1 MTRSASAPS
10 HPGHRLPQP
19 DSGNRPG
26 RKIDTIVP
34 RYCQSEGVF
43 ITPLEFTCRVLDC
56 VRVIRYS
63 LVTSTV
69 ALLCH
74 PRCYGLRPCRRPII
88 AGLISH
94 RCWML
99 VPAVKHCG
107 RLPRLPFRLSH
118 VVSKSPL
125 TSIARLPPGVAG
137 PACRS
142 ACNRQRQPSAVSP
155 LSRGRE
161 TTLRR
166 HISRQPSSH
175 RSSAVGVFRRDV
187 SDDGRHRCRLGDDQ
201 PSCSAVVVQPPTSS
215 RQPPAVSPLSVVET
229 THRRRQPSAVSR
241 QSRQSPAVTTST
253 VRAVLF
259 TCETRR
265 AASSHAA
272 VSVCPLVVEWAG
284 ARFTPEWAHVAVCR
298 HIRRQLPFSPCFLV
312 SWSRRLALR
321 PAANGAHYRLGFKH
335 GFLNGSVRG
344 PSCAGSCAGTV
355 TAVMDKVITR

>member
-1 MTRSASAPS
+1 M
-10 HPGHRLPQP
+10 
-19 DSGNRPG
+19 
-26 RKIDTIVP
+26 
-34 RYCQSEGVF
+34 
-43 ITPLEFTCRVLDC
+43 LDC

-175 RSSAVGVFRRDV
+175 RSSAGGVFRRDV

-215 RQPPAVSPLSVVET
+215 LQPPASSLQSGG
-229 THRRRQPSAVSR
+229 RRQ
-241 QSRQSPAVTTST
+241 
-253 VRAVLF
+253 
-259 TCETRR
+259 
-265 AASSHAA
+265 
-272 VSVCPLVVEWAG
+272 G
-284 ARFTPEWAHVAVCR
+284 A
-298 HIRRQLPFSPCFLV
+298 
-312 SWSRRLALR
+312 
-321 PAANGAHYRLGFKH
+321 
-335 GFLNGSVRG
+335 
-344 PSCAGSCAGTV
+344 
-355 TAVMDKVITR
+355 

>member
-1 MTRSASAPS
+1 M
-10 HPGHRLPQP
+10 
-19 DSGNRPG
+19 
-26 RKIDTIVP
+26 
-34 RYCQSEGVF
+34 
-43 ITPLEFTCRVLDC
+43 LDC

-215 RQPPAVSPLSVVET
+215 RQPSAVRPLSVVET
-229 THRRRQPSAVSR
+229 THRRRQPSAVKAVSLRPSR
-241 QSRQSPAVTTST
+241 RRPSVPCCSP
-253 VRAVLF
+253 VRPDAR
-259 TCETRR
+259 RR
-265 AASSHAA
+265 ATRLSPFAPWWWSGR
-272 VSVCPLVVEWAG
+272 VLVL
-284 ARFTPEWAHVAVCR
+284 
-298 HIRRQLPFSPCFLV
+298 RRSG
-312 SWSRRLALR
+312 R
-321 PAANGAHYRLGFKH
+321 
-335 GFLNGSVRG
+335 
-344 PSCAGSCAGTV
+344 T
-355 TAVMDKVITR
+355 